1 MGGLES
7 GEGTRSG
14 ETVEGIHS
22 CSRKGRAAL
31 RGAGLTR
38 PQGSLGVKRRTRDA
52 LTKAPSR
59 AAGRPVFLG
68 REFKREAPRQDPEAD
83 PPTTSRPSQ
92 PWNWAAWSWGGQ
104 DKLNA

>member
-1 MGGLES
+1 MIGKMTGGGKLGGGLES
-7 GEGTRSG
+7 GDGTRSG

-31 RGAGLTR
+31 RGAVLTR
-38 PQGSLGVKRRTRDA
+38 PQGSLGVKRRTRDT

-68 REFKREAPRQDPEAD
+68 GAGR
-83 PPTTSRPSQ
+83 
-92 PWNWAAWSWGGQ
+92 GV
-104 DKLNA
+104 